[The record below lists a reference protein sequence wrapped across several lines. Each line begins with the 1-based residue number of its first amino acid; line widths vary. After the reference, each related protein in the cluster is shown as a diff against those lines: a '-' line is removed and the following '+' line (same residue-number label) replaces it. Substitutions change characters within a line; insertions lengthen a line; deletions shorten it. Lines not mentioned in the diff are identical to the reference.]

1 MTEKMLSDLGYE
13 VLQARNGAQ
22 ALDRPG
28 AHPNTALLFT
38 DVVMPGMNGPA
49 LAEEALQRRPDLKVL
64 FTSGYTRNA
73 VVHNGVLDPT
83 MNLLQKPA
91 SLEQLAGKVRAV
103 LDR

>member
-22 ALDRPG
+22 ALDRLG

-49 LAEEALQRRPDLKVL
+49 LAEEALRRRPDLKVL